1 MFVPYHTE
9 NKRKASESAR
19 DNNDRTEIIMANNPR
34 NKENLRPF
42 SKGESGNPA
51 GRPPRLANTIKAIP
65 KEAQG
70 EIYAVLHHALSL
82 TSEQEARAYLNEQAE
97 GMKYGFVLQVAI
109 KSLTGPQ
116 AWAALS
122 DILDRL
128 FGKPRMSMES
138 TISLNDAESSRPEIV
153 IM

>member
-1 MFVPYHTE
+1 M
-9 NKRKASESAR
+9 N
-19 DNNDRTEIIMANNPR
+19 MANNPR

-51 GRPPRLANTIKAIP
+51 GRPLKLAKKIKTIP

-70 EIYAVLHHALSL
+70 DIYAILHHALSL
-82 TSEQEARAYLNEQAE
+82 PSEAAAKEYLNAQAKE
-97 GMKYGFVLQVAI
+97 MRYGFVLQVAI

-128 FGKPRMSMES
+128 FGRPRMSMEGAV
-138 TISLNDAESSRPEIV
+138 TFKEETYVFRFGGESEKR
-153 IM
+153 

>member
-1 MFVPYHTE
+1 MF
-9 NKRKASESAR
+9 
-19 DNNDRTEIIMANNPR
+19 DNNDKTEMKMANNPR

-42 SKGESGNPA
+42 SKGQSGNPA
-51 GRPPRLANTIKAIP
+51 GRPQRLANTIKAIP

-82 TSEQEARAYLNEQAE
+82 TSEQEARAYLNEKAE

-116 AWAALS
+116 AWAALT

-128 FGKPRMSMES
+128 FGKPRMSVES
-138 TISLNDAESSRPEIV
+138 VVSLNDAEDRRPEIV
-153 IM
+153 IE